1 MDYVHAIDNC
11 IIKYPYTRDDLTRD
25 NPNVSFPVRPTP
37 EDLAPFNVFIVES
50 TEKPL
55 LKDPRIQKIQRE
67 LPVLKNKKWKEVWSI
82 RSATQEEI
90 LAYDSNNTPQPDWEI
105 FKNKI
110 IQSSCINSS
119 VASALKISPIA
130 VFMLITALYDI
141 ANVKGSH
148 NFVTILKEL
157 IKQNLISQDVVMKI
171 RKLSI
176 DSNLPQTFIDSI

>member
-11 IIKYPYTRDDLTRD
+11 IIKYPYNRDDLTRD
-25 NPNVSFPVRPTP
+25 HPNVSFPANPTA
-37 EDLAPFNVFIVES
+37 EDLAPFNVFIVEL

-55 LKDPRIQKIQRE
+55 LKDPRIQKMQRE

-90 LAYDSNNTPQPDWEI
+90 DAYDSNNTPQPDWEI
-105 FKNKI
+105 FKTKI

-119 VASALKISPIA
+119 VVSASKISPIA
-130 VFMLITALYDI
+130 VLMLITALYGI
-141 ANVKGSH
+141 ANVKDSH

-157 IKQNLISQDVVMKI
+157 IKQNSISQDVVMEI
-171 RKLSI
+171 RKLAV